1 MKKLVHLTLIVLCTM
16 ISSACAQATPQPIAE
31 AQPEAE
37 NETINPGDKIGDFLI
52 TTGDDDKVL
61 YTTQIHCPFNQSTL
75 TETCEI
81 PIGTKVNVGLGV
93 YGDSVEKLDAYWS
106 DQSYEMT
113 IDGRAVNLQAFGS
126 IDIPHPIVHTMRLWN
141 VVIVSDKPGK
151 ITIEH
156 SGEITGDSAQ
166 GTNIL
171 VYTMP

>member
-1 MKKLVHLTLIVLCTM
+1 MKKLVHPTLIALCII
-16 ISSACAQATPQPIAE
+16 ISSACVQATPQPIE
-31 AQPEAE
+31 VAQPESVSE
-37 NETINPGDKIGDFLI
+37 MINPGDKISDFLI

-61 YTTQIHCPFNQSTL
+61 YTTKIHCPFNQSTM

-81 PIGTKVNVGLGV
+81 PIGTKVKVGLGV
-93 YGDSVEKLDAYWS
+93 YGDSLEELDAYWS

-126 IDIPHPIVHTMRLWN
+126 IDIPDPIVHTMRLWN

-151 ITIEH
+151 ITIQH
-156 SGEITGDSAQ
+156 SGEMAGDSAQ

>member
-1 MKKLVHLTLIVLCTM
+1 MDKLVDLTLIVLCVM
-16 ISSACAQATPQPIAE
+16 ISSACAQATPQPIEE
-31 AQPEAE
+31 AQPEPVSE
-37 NETINPGDKIGDFLI
+37 MINPGDKIGDFII
-52 TTGDDDKVL
+52 TTGEDDKVL

-151 ITIEH
+151 ITIQH

>member
-1 MKKLVHLTLIVLCTM
+1 MKKLIVLTLILLCII
-16 ISSACAQATPQPIAE
+16 ISSACAQATPQPITATS
-31 AQPEAE
+31 QPI
-37 NETINPGDKIGDFLI
+37 NEMINPGDKIGDFLV

-61 YTTQIHCPFNQSTL
+61 YTTKIHCPFNQNTM

-93 YGDSVEKLDAYWS
+93 YGDKLEELDAYWS

-126 IDIPHPIVHTMRLWN
+126 IDIPDPIVHTMRLWN

-151 ITIEH
+151 ITIQH
-156 SGEITGDSAQ
+156 SGEMAGDSAQ